1 MIRARG
7 QFDNRRYWGIEMNEV
22 RQLYL
27 GNYSHIDSIYHL
39 ITNCHI
45 KYRCWEYWH
54 SPIIHA
60 MYIYAVA
67 ACEIYIKVKEGD
79 IDQTW
84 KDDNIFGLWIF
95 CDLLSNWMIKYNLT
109 HSKYAGD
116 ANMRPVKYQNQVSID
131 KSNYSAR
138 EEIERPL
145 SEEVQ

>member
-1 MIRARG
+1 
-7 QFDNRRYWGIEMNEV
+7 MNEV
-22 RQLYL
+22 CPLYIY
-27 GNYSHIDSIYHL
+27 NYSFIYSINHIIKDSR
-39 ITNCHI
+39 I
-45 KYRCWEYWH
+45 KYRCWKYWH

-60 MYIYAVA
+60 MYIYAVV
-67 ACEIYIKVKEGD
+67 ACEIYIKVKEGE

-131 KSNYSAR
+131 KSKYSAR